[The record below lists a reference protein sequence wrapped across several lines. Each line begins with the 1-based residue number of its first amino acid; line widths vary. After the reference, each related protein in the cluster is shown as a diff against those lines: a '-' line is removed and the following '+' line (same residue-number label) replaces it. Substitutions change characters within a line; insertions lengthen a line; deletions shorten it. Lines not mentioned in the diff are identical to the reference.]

1 MNEVPV
7 HVEIFRI
14 RLSKLHIAT
23 GSSKQGVWNGDEVE
37 GCAYGDSDCRK
48 GWEHYI
54 VRSVDRRFISIRGKP
69 GRMEIASHL
78 DTINQVSSI
87 ITVSEQQPVGH
98 LLEIVTGCRLMVES
112 LLWEFQSAGKSKR
125 LGHVNIQM
133 HVAIPWYHNL
143 ERS

>member
-1 MNEVPV
+1 MVTRLKGV
-7 HVEIFRI
+7 LMVVRI
-14 RLSKLHIAT
+14 VGR
-23 GSSKQGVWNGDEVE
+23 
-37 GCAYGDSDCRK
+37 

-54 VRSVDRRFISIRGKP
+54 VRSVDRRFISFRGKP

-78 DTINQVSSI
+78 DTIIQVSSI

-125 LGHVNIQM
+125 LGHVS
-133 HVAIPWYHNL
+133 VRCTWPSLPWYHNL